1 MTPQAPEPRRQSPS
15 ASGTRPQPPRT
26 SGTGPASAS
35 TPRPPAS
42 LDGTDPI
49 PKPRTDPTPTQVFP
63 LPHRDGLDPIPE
75 FADLRRDAPCTRIR
89 LPSGDRAWLVTRYAD
104 VRLVLGDPRFSRTR
118 ATRGSGPRM
127 ADVPTLADS
136 ILAADPPVHTRLRKL
151 VAAAFTARRAE
162 AMRRDIARLVGDL
175 LDTVI
180 AHDRP
185 ADLVPLFARPLPLA
199 VICDLLGTPR
209 HDGDRLDAWCDALRS
224 LTAIPDAAVTH
235 AVGEMTGYMA
245 GLIADKRRRPADDM
259 LSVLIAARDDED
271 RLTEDELVSFCVV
284 LLAGGYGTTSDR
296 LSGMIHL
303 LLAAPE
309 RYRHIR
315 DNPEAIPTAIEELL
329 RYAQTNIQ
337 ANLRVA
343 TEPLT
348 LAGVDIAEGDAV
360 MAINSSANHDESVFD
375 TPEQLDLTRNPN
387 PHLGFGHGVH
397 HCVGAQ
403 LARVQLQEALTAL
416 TRRFPTLRSAAP
428 ATWKSG
434 LKTRAPR
441 TLPVTW

>member
-1 MTPQAPEPRRQSPS
+1 MSLPR
-15 ASGTRPQPPRT
+15 TRPPVVA
-26 SGTGPASAS
+26 GG
-35 TPRPPAS
+35 
-42 LDGTDPI
+42 DPL
-49 PKPRTDPTPTQVFP
+49 PETPTHPAPGRVFP
-63 LPHRDGLDPIPE
+63 FPHRDGLDPIPE
-75 FADLRRDAPCTRIR
+75 FAALRRDAPCVRIR

-136 ILAADPPVHTRLRKL
+136 ILAADPPEHTRLRKL

-162 AMRRDIARLVGDL
+162 AMRHDIARLVDGL
-175 LDTVI
+175 LDTVS
-180 AHDRP
+180 AHGRP
-185 ADLVPLFARPLPLA
+185 ADLVPLFTRPLPLA

-209 HDGDRLDAWCDALRS
+209 HHGDRLDAWCDALRS
-224 LTAIPDAAVTH
+224 LTAIPDAAVTL
-235 AVGEMTGYMA
+235 AVAEMTGYMA
-245 GLIADKRRRPADDM
+245 DLIADKRRHPADDM
-259 LSVLIAARDDED
+259 LSVLISARDDED
-271 RLTEDELVSFCVV
+271 RLTEDELISFCVV

-309 RYRHIR
+309 RYRHILDR
-315 DNPEAIPTAIEELL
+315 PETIPTATEELL
-329 RYAQTNIQ
+329 RYAQTNVQ

-348 LAGVDIAEGDAV
+348 LAGVEIAEGDAV

-375 TPEQLDLTRNPN
+375 APEILDLTRTPN

-416 TRRFPTLRSAAP
+416 TRRFPTLRPAAP
-428 ATWKSG
+428 VTWKFG

-441 TLPVTW
+441 TLPVSW